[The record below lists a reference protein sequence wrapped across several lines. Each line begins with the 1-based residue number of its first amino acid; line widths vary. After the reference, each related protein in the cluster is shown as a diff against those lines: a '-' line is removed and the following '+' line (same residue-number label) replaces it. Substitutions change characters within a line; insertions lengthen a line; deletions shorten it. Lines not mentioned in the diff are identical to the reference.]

1 MGINRYVR
9 TVSFQLELVKFKLV
23 TKKSF
28 EKSVRI
34 SSSKMNDIVT
44 KESWQ
49 RFELIIFLEHTQTAV
64 GQND

>member
-1 MGINRYVR
+1 MLEQSHSSLYRM
-9 TVSFQLELVKFKLV
+9 QLFKLV

-44 KESWQ
+44 KENWQ